1 MYRFAMRL
9 IRLQV
14 DADVRGVLCAG
25 TAARY
30 LSWRAGVMKQKTL
43 RQLTWLLAVLGLLLL
58 IPIAAAG
65 IRLQATDKRA
75 ADERAAPDAAF
86 DESAAASELREMG
99 IPEAAIQGIIRQ
111 VPAVNA
117 SAALDAFLR
126 SGRDLEHHVLYP
138 SDFAGRF
145 VDEAGRLHV
154 LCTPGSTEKYAEI
167 LKDFPDVQI
176 ETVSHSYNRLY
187 QFALNQIDGDVLSAY
202 VDSENNGVV
211 LELAP
216 DAYQS
221 QSSDGSLDDELELDD
236 GSRIPVTYKEAQPSV
251 AAGMPD

>member
-1 MYRFAMRL
+1 
-9 IRLQV
+9 
-14 DADVRGVLCAG
+14 
-25 TAARY
+25 
-30 LSWRAGVMKQKTL
+30 MKQKSL
-43 RQLTWLLAVLGLLLL
+43 RQATLLLTVLGLLLL
-58 IPIAAAG
+58 IPIAVAG
-65 IRLQATDKRA
+65 IRLQTS
-75 ADERAAPDAAF
+75 DERTAERTASDAGC
-86 DESAAASELREMG
+86 DESTAVSEVREMG
-99 IPEAAIQGIIRQ
+99 IPEAAIRGIIRQ

-138 SDFAGRF
+138 PDFAGRF

-154 LCTPGSTEKYAEI
+154 LCTPGSAEKYAEI

-202 VDSENNGVV
+202 VDPENNGVV

-221 QSSDGSLDDELELDD
+221 RSASGALGGALELDD

-251 AAGMPD
+251 AAGAVLSD